1 MSCVQNWII
10 CLVMKMNKV
19 KLTIIKDSPAAV
31 QLGHTSIVQE
41 VDFDAEQ
48 CASSLIEEEEMKCFV
63 FGKAII
69 YTHGVQAFIFE
80 DVKE

>member
-1 MSCVQNWII
+1 
-10 CLVMKMNKV
+10 MKMNKV

-31 QLGHTSIVQE
+31 EIGHTSIVQE

-48 CASSLIEEEEMKCFV
+48 CANRLFDGEGVLGFR
-63 FGKAII
+63 FGNAIV

>member
-1 MSCVQNWII
+1 MIVS
-10 CLVMKMNKV
+10 KV
-19 KLTIIKDSPAAV
+19 KLTIIKDSPTAV
-31 QLGHTSIVQE
+31 QIGHTSIVQE

-48 CASSLIEEEEMKCFV
+48 CAERLSTDQDMKGFL
-63 FGKAII
+63 FGSAIV

>member
-1 MSCVQNWII
+1 
-10 CLVMKMNKV
+10 MKMNKV

-48 CASSLIEEEEMKCFV
+48 CAANLSTDQDMKGFL
-63 FGKAII
+63 FGEAIV